1 MLRTSAAVGQ
11 YSALLCLS
19 SGRGQWR
26 VPMVDAKRGFFGKT
40 RAVSTPFG
48 SFDEDN
54 SFRGPEAF
62 VGTYLAVR
70 FLADELLP
78 LAGWSSHLRSSRQ
91 QFAIATPP
99 PLPSPLASPV
109 AAVSPR
115 ASPRRLM
122 SDADVIYC
130 PGSGARPEPLAHGGS
145 AAAAMDTQPP
155 VVQPLG
161 GVGSAGRPALSFAD
175 SQDSL
180 ADITSSS
187 ALSRSVAV
195 APLPTYIK
203 SQQKSRA
210 PPPMRSR
217 TRWSLP
223 RAIGADARM
232 TEMMPAPTFSALAA
246 VSAVSVFAAQ
256 GKGATHDLYGRRS
269 KRLPTPGCGSPS

>member
-1 MLRTSAAVGQ
+1 MREQPRFPAMKPFHGAVLHNPRLRSRAPPARHGPVLPAP
-11 YSALLCLS
+11 SL
-19 SGRGQWR
+19 GRGLKKR
-26 VPMVDAKRGFFGKT
+26 SPERLAGPAPLPVDAYLDDGLEHQMYQT
-40 RAVSTPFG
+40 RQ
-48 SFDEDN
+48 
-54 SFRGPEAF
+54 EA
-62 VGTYLAVR
+62 R
-70 FLADELLP
+70 DELLP

-130 PGSGARPEPLAHGGS
+130 PGSSARPEPLAHGGS
-145 AAAAMDTQPP
+145 AAAVMDTQPP

-203 SQQKSRA
+203 SRQKSRA
-210 PPPMRSR
+210 PPPRAVVPMAKPGGLGSTSARRLR
-217 TRWSLP
+217 TS
-223 RAIGADARM
+223 
-232 TEMMPAPTFSALAA
+232 
-246 VSAVSVFAAQ
+246 
-256 GKGATHDLYGRRS
+256 YG
-269 KRLPTPGCGSPS
+269 